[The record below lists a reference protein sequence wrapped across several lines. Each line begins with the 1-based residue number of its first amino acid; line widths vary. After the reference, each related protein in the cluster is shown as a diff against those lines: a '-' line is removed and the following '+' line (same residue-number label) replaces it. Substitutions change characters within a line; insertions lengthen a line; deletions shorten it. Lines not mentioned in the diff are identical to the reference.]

1 MSSGSKKPN
10 GAPNKPEAST
20 TRFQIASR
28 LGALRDTALLSD
40 PFQTSARFTIR
51 RKGSRAHQKW
61 TQDYY
66 DNNAFSSA
74 YLEELALGDAP
85 ILLTEEETTALE
97 KSFSLSADTTIAGM
111 PRVVES
117 LTSLASIINRL
128 RGVAVERDTH
138 KKAVQSAIRSGHT
151 TISRVFRAEKEKEL
165 EEAVFLLAS
174 WDSMPGQDDDGN
186 EIQVPY
192 TEQAARDLLTNDTP
206 LEGCGLDE
214 LVLSVPC
221 WCLSLKGSSGVGSEI
236 ADEVSTE
243 KRVIIPDLTLGQAY
257 ILWVHDRAEQ
267 LSLFRD
273 QVLETAGKNSLP
285 SSDSTSSSGDG
296 TSLAEPV
303 ADPLPI

>member
-1 MSSGSKKPN
+1 MSGNKKPN
-10 GAPNKPEAST
+10 GAPSKPDISPISA

-28 LGALRDTALLSD
+28 LGALRDTAVLSD
-40 PFQTSARFTIR
+40 PFPTSAKFTIR

-85 ILLTEEETTALE
+85 ILLTEEETAALE
-97 KSFSLSADTTIAGM
+97 KSHSLAAGAADTDLGQ
-111 PRVVES
+111 S
-117 LTSLASIINRL
+117 LTSLTSIINRL
-128 RGVAVERDTH
+128 CGVAVERDTH
-138 KKAVQSAIRSGHT
+138 KKAVQSAIHSGRT
-151 TISRVFRAEKEKEL
+151 TISKVFRAEKDKEL
-165 EEAVFLLAS
+165 EEAVFLLAG
-174 WDSMPGQDDDGN
+174 WESMPGQDDDGN

-214 LVLSVPC
+214 LILSVPC
-221 WCLSLKGSSGVGSEI
+221 WTLALNTDPPAPHPTRI
-236 ADEVSTE
+236 
-243 KRVIIPDLTLGQAY
+243 IIPGLTLGQAY

-267 LSLFRD
+267 LALFRD

-285 SSDSTSSSGDG
+285 SSDSSISSGDG
-296 TSLAEPV
+296 SETGEVEVESS
-303 ADPLPI
+303 PI